1 MAPNPLILALAN
13 PTPEILPEDVKSVR
27 SDAIICTGR
36 SDYPNQ
42 VNNVLCFPFIFRGAL
57 DVGATTITEEMKLAA
72 VKAIAELARAEQS
85 DIVASAYGD
94 KITSFGP
101 EYLIPKPFDPRLIV
115 KIAPA
120 VAQAG
125 MDSGVATRPIKDFPA
140 YIQSLNEFVYHSG
153 LIMRPVFSQAK
164 RNPKRIVFAEGED
177 ERVLRAVQVALDE
190 GICRPMLIG
199 RAEEMT
205 RKIEVAGLRLRPGVD
220 FDVIHH
226 EHCDFFKEHFEQ
238 YWQEYHRLME
248 RKGVSPDYARREIRR
263 RATLY
268 GALMV
273 RLGHADGLI
282 CGTFGRHDLHR
293 EYVQNVIGTAPGVRN
308 YSTMNLLMLPGRTV
322 FVGDTYVNY
331 DPSAEQLADMTLE
344 AAEEIRRFGI
354 QPKVALLSHSSFGTQ
369 DTPTSQK
376 MREVLRMLNERA
388 PELEVDG
395 EMHGDAALDEE
406 IRQHTFPNSRLK
418 GQANL
423 LVMPTLDAANISFN
437 LLKVAAGDNL
447 TVGPILLGTAKPVHI
462 LTPTATVRRIVNMTA
477 LTVVDAGQ
485 AQA

>member
-1 MAPNPLILALAN
+1 MILALAN
-13 PTPEILPEDVKSVR
+13 PNPEILPEDVKSVR
-27 SDAIICTGR
+27 DDAIICTGR

-85 DIVASAYGD
+85 EIVASAYGE
-94 KITSFGP
+94 KVSGFGP

-125 MDSGVATRPIKDFPA
+125 MDSGVATRPIKDFAA

-199 RAEEMT
+199 RVEEMV
-205 RKIEVAGLRLRPGVD
+205 RKIEVAGLRLRPGKD

-226 EHCDFFKEHFEQ
+226 EHCDFFTEHFEE
-238 YWQEYHRLME
+238 YWQEYYRLME

-322 FVGDTYVNY
+322 FVADTYVNY
-331 DPSAEQLADMTLE
+331 DPNAEQLADMTLE

-354 QPKVALLSHSSFGTQ
+354 QPKVALLSHSSFGTEN
-369 DTPTSQK
+369 TPTSQK
-376 MREVLRMLNERA
+376 MREVLRLLNERA
-388 PELEVDG
+388 PDLEVDG

-406 IRQHTFPNSRLK
+406 IRLHSFPNSRLR

-447 TVGPILLGTAKPVHI
+447 TVGPILLGTAQPVHI

-485 AQA
+485 S